1 VLDLLGNALALNE
14 NDLIMEINGV
24 RLKTFDDLMKVGP
37 AKDLELEYVRHQ
49 KIRGTRIKAK

>member
-1 VLDLLGNALALNE
+1 MLGNALALNE